1 MLDNKVVFIA
11 GACGRIGKELSKQC
25 LENKACIIISD
36 MNEENLKLLEKDL
49 GKNSEQILALETDI
63 SSKESLNKAINASL
77 KHFSKIDSFVNTT
90 YPYPKH
96 WGKIPYYEASFEQIC
111 ESLNMHL
118 AAYILAA
125 QEFIKFFK
133 KQGFGNL
140 INLSSIMGFK
150 APKFENYEGTS
161 MQSPLEYSVIKA
173 GINHLGVWLAK
184 ECFKQNI
191 RVNTVS
197 SGGIKDCQSETFL
210 KAYNK
215 SCASKGMLD
224 TSDLCGAILFLLSD
238 LSKNITG
245 QNLIVDDGWSL

>member
-1 MLDNKVVFIA
+1 MLRGKVVFIA
-11 GACGRIGKELSKQC
+11 GACGRIGKELSKTC
-25 LENKACIIISD
+25 LKEGAFVVLADI
-36 MNEENLKLLEKDL
+36 NEEALNALKKELKGDKFLALKL
-49 GKNSEQILALETDI
+49 DI
-63 SSKESLNKAINASL
+63 SSKESLQKAIKHSL
-77 KHFSKIDSFVNTT
+77 EKFKKIDSFVNTS

-96 WGKIPYYEASFEQIC
+96 WGKIPYYEASFKELC

-133 KQGFGNL
+133 KQGYGNL
-140 INLSSIMGFK
+140 INLSSIMGVK
-150 APKFENYEGTS
+150 APKFENYKGTS

-173 GINHLGVWLAK
+173 GIIHLGVWLAK

-191 RVNTVS
+191 RVNTIS
-197 SGGIKDCQSETFL
+197 SGGIKDKQDELFL
-210 KAYNK
+210 KAYES

-224 TSDLCGAILFLLSD
+224 PSDVCGSICFLLSD

-245 QNLIVDDGWSL
+245 QNFIVDDGWSL